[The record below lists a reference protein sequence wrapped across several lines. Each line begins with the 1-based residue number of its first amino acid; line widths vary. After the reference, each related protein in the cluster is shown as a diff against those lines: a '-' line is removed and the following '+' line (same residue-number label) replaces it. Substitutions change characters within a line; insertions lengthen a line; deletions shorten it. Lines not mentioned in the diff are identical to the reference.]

1 MQKQIN
7 SFDGVKINYDIV
19 RENKNSGFL
28 VFLHGAGGNLT
39 AWNKELHFFHRK
51 GISTLAI
58 DFRGHG
64 KSARPDNVDD
74 YDLENF
80 AKDVFEILKKE
91 KIKDF
96 ILIGHCFG
104 GMVVTIFH
112 KLFPT
117 LAQSY
122 ILVDTTYKAPK
133 KMRYFFKANKPFV
146 FILNYFL
153 EKMKTG
159 QKSFSHM
166 DFEKYV
172 GTGDWNVKRIFS
184 DIIHTTFKSWIFT
197 YQNIAK
203 FDAIE
208 ILKSIKKR
216 VLIIE
221 GEKDSVFNML
231 EAKKINSLIK
241 NSELNVIPE
250 ANHILVLNNPHE
262 LQKEIYGFVKNF
274 KDFV

>member
-1 MQKQIN
+1 
-7 SFDGVKINYDIV
+7 
-19 RENKNSGFL
+19 
-28 VFLHGAGGNLT
+28 
-39 AWNKELHFFHRK
+39 
-51 GISTLAI
+51 
-58 DFRGHG
+58 
-64 KSARPDNVDD
+64 
-74 YDLENF
+74 
-80 AKDVFEILKKE
+80 
-91 KIKDF
+91 
-96 ILIGHCFG
+96 
-104 GMVVTIFH
+104 
-112 KLFPT
+112 
-117 LAQSY
+117 
-122 ILVDTTYKAPK
+122 
-133 KMRYFFKANKPFV
+133 
-146 FILNYFL
+146 
-153 EKMKTG
+153 
-159 QKSFSHM
+159 M

-250 ANHILVLNNPHE
+250 ANHILVINNPHE

-274 KDFV
+274 KDLK